1 MGSKKST
8 YDESLSPDINMKLAC
23 PVPWTSVPG
32 RGANEAIPNTA
43 VGYRFVVISLH
54 RGVQNHR
61 GCTRTHRRIDR
72 QPTTMVLSSQTE
84 SLAFLLAI
92 IAAALSTILLLGI
105 TIYCLFTAFRNNQI
119 QEAATKDSDGEL
131 LPTTTTTT
139 SGTTAGTNATMST
152 QRHRHGGGGS
162 AKDRQRALT
171 NDRGTQRAREGT
183 SATRQHRR
191 GYVPET
197 TDDASSSSSSVG
209 EASESVLEHA
219 SDTWSYAVVR
229 FLFVVCCCCCSC
241 CTNNVDDDES
251 SYDRQG
257 RERRAL

>member
-8 YDESLSPDINMKLAC
+8 CDECLSPDINVKLIC
-23 PVPWTSVPG
+23 PLPWTSVPG

-43 VGYRFVVISLH
+43 LGYRFFVISSH
-54 RGVQNHR
+54 RDAQNHR

-72 QPTTMVLSSQTE
+72 PSTIMVLSSQTE

-105 TIYCLFTAFRNNQI
+105 TIYCLYTAFRNNQI

-131 LPTTTTTT
+131 LPTTTTT
-139 SGTTAGTNATMST
+139 SGTSAGTNATMST
-152 QRHRHGGGGS
+152 QRHRHGGGGGS

-171 NDRGTQRAREGT
+171 NDPGTQRQRRDREGT
-183 SATRQHRR
+183 SSTNPHRR

-197 TDDASSSSSSVG
+197 TDDVSSSSSAVG
-209 EASESVLEHA
+209 GASESVLEHA

-229 FLFVVCCCCCSC
+229 FSCLSFVVAVAAARIMSLMM
-241 CTNNVDDDES
+241 
-251 SYDRQG
+251 Y
-257 RERRAL
+257 RRMIGKGL